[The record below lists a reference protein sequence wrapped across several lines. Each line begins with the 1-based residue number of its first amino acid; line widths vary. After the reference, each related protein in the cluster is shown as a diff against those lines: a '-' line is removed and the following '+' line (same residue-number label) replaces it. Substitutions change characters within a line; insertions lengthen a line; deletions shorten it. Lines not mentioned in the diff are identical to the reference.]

1 LVGAVEVL
9 PRENFMW
16 LPLNKHIR
24 RNRLVVRRVS
34 VAGAE
39 IAIVLT
45 IEDEETAETV
55 RDHTESAHVPIP
67 ERGGESC
74 VPLRQNVLAEIA

>member
-34 VAGAE
+34 VAAE

-45 IEDEETAETV
+45 IEDEETAETF

-74 VPLRQNVLAEIA
+74 VLLRQNVPAEIA